1 MIESLHISNY
11 ALIDKIDIDF
21 HVGLNIITGET
32 GAGKSII
39 LGALSL
45 ILGER
50 ADTKAVRDNQKKS
63 VIEAIFSARG
73 YKSLEQYCS
82 ENEIDWDNEQCILRR
97 EITPNGRSRAFVN
110 DTPVSLTQLQFI
122 AQQLVDIHSQHQNQ
136 LLSSADYQL
145 NVIDN
150 LAKNE
155 NLLKE
160 YSSRYSAFRNAV
172 RKLKT
177 TRNLIEQNNSEEEF
191 MRFQLQHLERMNL
204 VAGEQSELEKER
216 DMLANMTDIK
226 MRLESAL
233 AALTH
238 DNINALSLIKEASDS
253 CSHLSSI
260 LPNIEELTSRLEAS
274 RIEIQ
279 DITETLSEYDN
290 NLNADPNDLDAIE
303 QRLSEIYSLQHRHNV
318 NSVEEL
324 ISIREEIKEKLNAI
338 ENSEDVLKQLEVEAK
353 QAQRYALEI
362 AKEISSARKKEAEI
376 FAKMLTERAL
386 PLGMK
391 NLQCKVDV
399 TNTTSLQPNGIDN
412 IEFLFAFNKNQQLM
426 PIGGKASGGEI
437 SRLMLSI
444 KSIIADK
451 MQLPSIIFD
460 EVDTGVSGDVASRM
474 GEMMHNISR
483 NIQVIAI
490 THLPQVAAKG
500 DWQYKVYK
508 EDDDT
513 TTQTQIKQL
522 TTDERINEIA
532 IMLSG
537 STIEDTAIANA
548 RSLLNLDK

>member
-50 ADTKAVRDNQKKS
+50 ADTKVVRDNQKKS

-73 YKSLEQYCS
+73 YKTLEQYCS

-160 YSSRYSAFRNAV
+160 YSSRYLAFRNAV